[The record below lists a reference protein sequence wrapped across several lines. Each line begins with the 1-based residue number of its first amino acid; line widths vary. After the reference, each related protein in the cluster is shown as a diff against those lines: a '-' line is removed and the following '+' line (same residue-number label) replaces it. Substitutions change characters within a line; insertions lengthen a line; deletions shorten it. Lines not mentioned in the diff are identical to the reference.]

1 VSADEVTYNLHVVL
15 RFELEQALL
24 GGDLEVTDL
33 PDAWDDGMQRHLG
46 IRPKDAGEGVLQD
59 MHWSS
64 GMFGYFPS
72 YTIGNLY
79 AAAFFEKAGDALA
92 DLSHDVRTGDFTRLL
107 AWLRDEIH
115 SQGYLYT
122 AKELGE
128 RVLGEPLTH
137 APFIRHLRTKYSEI
151 YDISS

>member
-1 VSADEVTYNLHVVL
+1 MEANVGL
-15 RFELEQALL
+15 RPE
-24 GGDLEVTDL
+24 D
-33 PDAWDDGMQRHLG
+33 DAN
-46 IRPKDAGEGVLQD
+46 GVLQD

-79 AAAFFEKAGDALA
+79 AAAFYRKASA
-92 DLSHDVRTGDFTRLL
+92 DLEDLEGDIGKGKFDRLL
-107 AWLRDEIH
+107 GWLHEHIH

-128 RVLGEPLTH
+128 RVLGEQLTH
-137 APFIRHLRTKYSEI
+137 EPFIDYIRAKYSGL
-151 YDISS
+151 YDI